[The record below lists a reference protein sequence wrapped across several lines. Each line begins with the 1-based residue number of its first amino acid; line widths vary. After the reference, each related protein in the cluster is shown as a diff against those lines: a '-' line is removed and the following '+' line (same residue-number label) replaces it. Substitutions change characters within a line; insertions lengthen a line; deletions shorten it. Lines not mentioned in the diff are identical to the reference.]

1 MSIPI
6 SSTSTGMPPSEVT
19 QSAMVSAPT
28 SWAAS
33 QIGCPWLYS
42 PVEVSACTKATT
54 RGCRSEE
61 HTSELQSL
69 SHLVCRLLLEKKKE
83 TRSLSACLPTSSSA
97 PHHEPPLLAT

>member
-33 QIGCPWLYS
+33 QIGCPPGLAPITVS
-42 PVEVSACTKATT
+42 PGALDRLKSRQTPVESFYLDLQLLDSFYTGHKYHHTASATMFYAL
-54 RGCRSEE
+54 REGLAMVAEE
-61 HTSELQSL
+61 GLH
-69 SHLVCRLLLEKKKE
+69 
-83 TRSLSACLPTSSSA
+83 
-97 PHHEPPLLAT
+97 